1 MASGKK
7 REKGK
12 KVKIQ
17 TVDMSQNPLYAEK
30 QESPVKESLIAVG
43 TAFVA
48 VVLFALIVSNFS
60 GYSSS
65 GNVSY
70 TADSGY
76 STPQADEAY
85 IADEPSD
92 DTAMPDSG
100 QSTEDPYIA
109 DQPSDDTVMPDSG
122 QSADAVMSQFGISAD
137 TVADYA
143 NVLDPAQY
151 GHYDSGIAGFSF
163 SYPAGLY
170 NSVTVDEAAHP
181 DRYGANIQNIYF
193 AGSDGSELIFSV
205 SQRTDG
211 QSVEQ
216 ETAVISDME
225 KNGIVE
231 VEEILNTVKD
241 GYGKIVMTG
250 WTDDTYARTVY
261 QLIKVEQDH
270 VLQMKVITPNYLGNE
285 DEFRKGYVTECLYRM
300 CGFSDSTAGWRSY
313 SEYTEEADG

>member
-30 QESPVKESLIAVG
+30 QESPVKESLISVG

-92 DTAMPDSG
+92 DTA
-100 QSTEDPYIA
+100 
-109 DQPSDDTVMPDSG
+109 MPDSG

-181 DRYGANIQNIYF
+181 DRYGTNIQNIYF

-225 KNGIVE
+225 KSGIVE